1 MGSMGICF
9 KYAYLQNEFQPQYA
23 YWPYAYKKE
32 RIHKMT
38 ENELDEMPQLV
49 NEQAKCGIK
58 TMIEIAE
65 GF

>member
-1 MGSMGICF
+1 MI
-9 KYAYLQNEFQPQYA
+9 
-23 YWPYAYKKE
+23 
-32 RIHKMT
+32 

-49 NEQAKCGIK
+49 NEQVKCGIK